1 MMNLILVVNKETN
14 CTSRDVVNKLTKIFN
29 TKKIGH
35 TGTLDPL
42 ATGVLVCLT
51 GKYTKLV
58 PYITSLDKEYIAEIK
73 LGIKTDTLDITG
85 KILERENVS
94 KLEEDKIKA
103 VLNSFIGTYEQTVP
117 AYSAISVAGKRL
129 YEYAREN
136 KKIEL
141 PKRIV
146 TIKEIELISYNN
158 DIIKF
163 QVRVSKGTY
172 IRSLIEDICTK
183 LNCLGCMNSLIRTKQ
198 GNFRLEDAKRITE
211 ISSQDGLPLNKVIEL
226 EEIEMDD
233 TLLKKVING
242 NKLELNYE
250 GYVLFKKEGI
260 DKALYYFENN
270 IGKIIILF

>member
-1 MMNLILVVNKETN
+1 MNLILVVNKETN